1 MKTKTCSLSTSH
13 YSLTPNNWPLAPKH
27 NSLITVA
34 LLLVLLLVSCASTA
48 KSGGAD
54 FYADNIADFR
64 TEKLSNGIPVYFKQ
78 NHGSKVVVLR
88 MIFEGGVASYE
99 EKKDGIED
107 FALSLALHG
116 SKNYPYETLQT
127 LEYEK
132 SFSVVSSSNR
142 DFSTA
147 GFTCIF
153 RDLNE
158 VAGIFADS
166 ILNPNMSEEDFR
178 QLQTETLDSLE
189 SRKANPNGTLGLAL
203 SKAAFKNHPYEV
215 SASAREETFSS
226 ITLDDLKNHL
236 DSMLNAKRIKFVV
249 VGDLRVDETKEFTLE
264 LDKYFGKIQ
273 KKAWTRPEIPS
284 VSVSGE
290 TVYAANEQAG
300 DSGYITGAFVCPGR
314 NAADYIPFA
323 ISTMYLDD
331 ILFDQVRE
339 KEGAVYSI
347 GTGVLGGK
355 VLLGA
360 LSVYKGNNSKNLKE
374 LINAAV
380 LSFDE
385 SETSRKL
392 DQYKNKYIST
402 LFSSSQNAAGIAAN
416 MVSSLEYYGSEAAYL
431 KRSEKV
437 QAVTAKQVNAAY
449 EKYLK
454 SAAESGKI
462 SWVVVSSAE
471 SVKTFGF

>member
-1 MKTKTCSLSTSH
+1 MRRSNLKNDCLSMR
-13 YSLTPNNWPLAPKH
+13 LLRPLQAGWLAMTF
-27 NSLITVA
+27 SVFW
-34 LLLVLLLVSCASTA
+34 LLLPVFCLSSCASSKA
-48 KSGGAD
+48 SGPD

-64 TEKLSNGIPVYFKQ
+64 TEKLSNGIPVFFKQ

-99 EKKDGIED
+99 SKKDGIED

-116 SKNYPYETLQT
+116 SEKYSYETLQT

-153 RDLNE
+153 RDLDE
-158 VAGIFADS
+158 VTEIFADS
-166 ILNPNMSEEDFR
+166 ILNPLMSEEDFA
-178 QLQTETLDSLE
+178 QMQTETLDSLE

-236 DSMLNAKRIKFVV
+236 SSILNAARIKFVV
-249 VGDLRVDETKEFTLE
+249 VGDLRVDDTKEFASK
-264 LDKYFGKIQ
+264 LDGFFGSIE
-273 KKAWTRPEIPS
+273 KKSWTKPETPALQ
-284 VSVSGE
+284 VSGE
-290 TVYAANEQAG
+290 TVFAANEQAG
-300 DSGYITGAFVCPGR
+300 DSGYISGVFACPER
-314 NAADYIPFA
+314 NSSDYIPFA

-347 GTGVLGGK
+347 GTGVVGGK

-360 LSVYKGNNSKNLKE
+360 ISVYKGNNSKNLKD

-385 SETSRKL
+385 GKTSEKL
-392 DQYKNKYIST
+392 EEYKNKYISS

-416 MVSSLEYYGSEAAYL
+416 MVSSLEYFGSESAYL
-431 KRSEKV
+431 KRSQKV
-437 QAVTAKQVNAAY
+437 QAATAKQVNAAY

-454 SAAESGKI
+454 AAVESGKI
-462 SWVVVSSAE
+462 TWVVVSSGE

>member
-1 MKTKTCSLSTSH
+1 MRTNLKNCREKPDAGRKKIIRFLLTS
-13 YSLTPNNWPLAPKH
+13 AF
-27 NSLITVA
+27 A
-34 LLLVLLLVSCASTA
+34 LFAYFGLNSCASAA
-48 KSGGAD
+48 KSSSD

-107 FALSLALHG
+107 SALSLALHG
-116 SKNYPYETLQT
+116 SKNYPYELLQT

-132 SFSVVSSSNR
+132 SFSLVSSSNR

-189 SRKANPNGTLGLAL
+189 SRKASPSGTLALEL
-203 SKAAFKNHPYEV
+203 SKLLFKNHPYEL
-215 SASAREETFSS
+215 SSSAREETFSS
-226 ITLDDLKNHL
+226 ISLDDLKNHL
-236 DSMLNAKRIKFVV
+236 GSMLNARRIKFVV
-249 VGDLRVDETKEFTLE
+249 VGDLRVDGTKEFALE

-273 KKAWTRPEIPS
+273 KKPWTRPEIPPAA
-284 VSVSGE
+284 VSGG

-300 DSGYITGAFVCPGR
+300 ESGYITGAFVCPER

-331 ILFDQVRE
+331 ILFDRVRE

-355 VLLGA
+355 ALLGA
-360 LSVYKGNNSKNLKE
+360 LSVYKGNNSKNLNE
-374 LINAAV
+374 LITSAV
-380 LSFDE
+380 LSFDAGKT
-385 SETSRKL
+385 SEKL
-392 DQYKNKYIST
+392 GQYKNKYIST
-402 LFSSSQNAAGIAAN
+402 LFSSSQNAAGIASN
-416 MVSSLEYYGSEAAYL
+416 IVSSLEYYGSETAYL

-462 SWVVVSSAE
+462 SWVVVSGSE
-471 SVKTFGF
+471 SVRTFGF

>member
-1 MKTKTCSLSTSH
+1 MKNQNFSLTTRH
-13 YSLTPNNWPLAPKH
+13 YSL
-27 NSLITVA
+27 ITILLLA
-34 LLLVLLLVSCASTA
+34 LLLASCASSKT
-48 KSGGAD
+48 SGPD
-54 FYADNIADFR
+54 FYADNIVDFR

-116 SKNYPYETLQT
+116 SKNYPYEVLQQ

-153 RDLNE
+153 RDLDE
-158 VAGIFADS
+158 VTKIFADS
-166 ILNPNMSEEDFR
+166 ILNPLMSEEDFA
-178 QLQTETLDSLE
+178 QMQTEILDSIE

-226 ITLDDLKNHL
+226 ITLEDLKNHL
-236 DSMLNAKRIKFVV
+236 SSILNAARIKFVV
-249 VGDLRVDETKEFTLE
+249 VGDLRVDEAKEYAAK
-264 LDKYFGKIQ
+264 LDEAFGSIE
-273 KKAWTRPEIPS
+273 KKSWTRPVIQNLE
-284 VSVSGE
+284 VSGE
-290 TVYAANEQAG
+290 TIFAANEQAG
-300 DSGYITGAFVCPGR
+300 DSGYISGVFACPER
-314 NAADYIPFA
+314 DSNDYIPFA

-347 GTGVLGGK
+347 GTGVVGGK
-355 VLLGA
+355 ALLGA
-360 LSVYKGNNSKNLKE
+360 ISVYKGNNSKNLKD
-374 LINAAV
+374 LIEKAV

-385 SETSRKL
+385 GETSKKL
-392 DQYKNKYIST
+392 EEYKNKYIST
-402 LFSSSQNAAGIAAN
+402 LFSSSQNAAGIASN
-416 MVSSLEYYGSEAAYL
+416 MVSSLEYFGSESAYL
-431 KRSEKV
+431 KRSSKV
-437 QAVTAKQVNAAY
+437 QAATAKQVNAAY
-449 EKYLK
+449 KKYLK
-454 SAAESGKI
+454 TAVESGKI
-462 SWVVVSSAE
+462 TWVVVSNSE